1 MLRVLLIEG
10 RDLVGVASKQTNRL
24 KLGHCQSGAR
34 ARLLWSDA
42 DWISDCFVLYNIL
55 RLRTSFMILIHYCS
69 IYYEV
74 YFQSY
79 LVHLHICT
87 SAHSRRAP
95 RRWINTIAGHMA
107 SGGFGRWF
115 WTTGHS
121 KRCKQPGFGMVF
133 GFILLERLRHFFKV
147 KSPSFRWTE
156 GFKGGLFTVLRYDLA
171 PGEKRCCEFQ
181 DEGLRQRWGLDG
193 PRLCHEYSQTF
204 SDIFLSEDI
213 WSCASFRSKVGP
225 PNGIVCHWKR
235 SRMMRHI
242 GREEVVRIAVLS
254 TTCSHIAED
263 IVRGDLAW
271 IRPDVICYQLG
282 FASKLLYEHVAHRE
296 GCAEEAFS
304 RPGSRLPSGWPNK
317 GYSDLWPGQSIRP
330 SAALTMTCQRC
341 DAQRSMFFSSL
352 GRRGSS
358 EKDRATQCL
367 AVAMPCCSG
376 WTLIPL
382 SHQRLRHE
390 KRWQRQTVTAAVW
403 CRDPNALKQPGLEG
417 RCFSWSSRSHLWS
430 WNTIGPFG

>member
-1 MLRVLLIEG
+1 MLSGSFLQRGLGFLILSFPSKGQLMLLVLVTDSFLRQDVE
-10 RDLVGVASKQTNRL
+10 GVANRRSWSGRCRFKADQSL

-55 RLRTSFMILIHYCS
+55 RLRTSFMILYTLIHYC

-79 LVHLHICT
+79 SVHLHICT

-147 KSPSFRWTE
+147 ESPSFRWTE

-193 PRLCHEYSQTF
+193 PRLCHEVFISETF

-235 SRMMRHI
+235 SRMMRHV

-263 IVRGDLAW
+263 IVRGDLALESDQTW
-271 IRPDVICYQLG
+271 FAINLGLYPSCYMNMWRTRQDVPRRHFQ
-282 FASKLLYEHVAHRE
+282 
-296 GCAEEAFS
+296 
-304 RPGSRLPSGWPNK
+304 
-317 GYSDLWPGQSIRP
+317 DLVPVCPVGGPTKAIQ
-330 SAALTMTCQRC
+330 TY
-341 DAQRSMFFSSL
+341 D
-352 GRRGSS
+352 
-358 EKDRATQCL
+358 L
-367 AVAMPCCSG
+367 AKV
-376 WTLIPL
+376 
-382 SHQRLRHE
+382 
-390 KRWQRQTVTAAVW
+390 
-403 CRDPNALKQPGLEG
+403 
-417 RCFSWSSRSHLWS
+417 
-430 WNTIGPFG
+430 